1 MTGSSIPTFTF
12 ARLGKLA
19 VKIEIEGC
27 SRTRHCVEYKLQTLQ
42 YYSTVYDIVF
52 IEVELW
58 DLEKRNIQVPSK
70 CCYI

>member
-27 SRTRHCVEYKLQTLQ
+27 SRTRHCVEYKLQTL
-42 YYSTVYDIVF
+42 
-52 IEVELW
+52 
-58 DLEKRNIQVPSK
+58 
-70 CCYI
+70 